1 MPVQTRNGGQPQPG
15 IVYAPIAP
23 EPKQQHFPSRRRQV
37 TKTYGRRAAPK
48 RPNRTLT
55 QMNFLSGAAEEDPQ
69 VLSGSDDDEK
79 EDGDDEKEDG
89 DDEEA
94 VEEAPVAPKRPAVK
108 KAAVK
113 KTAAKKATNQKKT
126 TRTNRRRT
134 TGDVEEEEDAK
145 PEKPRSS
152 KRRKTMGDPPSAS
165 SSFHT
170 QTLTQFL
177 SSTSKDDEDIWN
189 IPDSEEE
196 DAPGLDLVKET
207 PKKQKI
213 KGLSEQVKVA
223 QSIKPASATPWG
235 REKKTEIPS
244 SASPATPLLLKY
256 SPENEVTPLKH
267 KSVNDLTPR
276 AQQIPKPT
284 SGQKP
289 NSVDPLLH
297 RYDPENEPSPSPVKQ
312 TAVNTALT
320 HMQEIRQKT
329 PRTMVIQ
336 DSYSTSHSSPATPT
350 PKAKTG
356 EFLLPQGTVT
366 PAKRLRFELPEDKE
380 NITPGRTKPKSPKL
394 VDPRPSQRQPLSVVP
409 DSDDDFEAE
418 TDLDT
423 DEDTSIG
430 APSALNVSEH
440 TFEIQQDTS
449 EVIIAVDE
457 NDNED
462 EDDPRF
468 AAGAETQALL
478 LSSDNQT
485 DHEVINST
493 PTQDQD
499 ENNVN
504 QEEESESQKMR
515 NKTPPPVED
524 FADDIVEQTPSR
536 TPRVQPKDVQ
546 VTEYE
551 EEFTQ
556 GYTQGYTQGMES
568 QRVPLETIKATGSIT
583 DKSDII
589 ISIYWEH
596 VENMAK
602 RTKTHEFR
610 DWQIPESVH
619 RVWIYVPRP
628 KSELRYMCTFGPAKQ
643 AGEIHGDGIGNSE
656 FNKGTKRSKFGFEVL
671 NMYELN
677 NPVSLQV
684 MRQNGWPTAPQKF
697 SYVPPAV
704 VGQLTS
710 NLRCELW
717 GEEAEQDIIY
727 SSQNVTESQEIDHQI
742 RSDIDHATQLE
753 SSDQAEI
760 APSSQSPPRATRN
773 RGSQRES
780 TIFARP
786 ALPKTVPASSR
797 SQPASQSQRSR
808 KDMRPS
814 QATTI
819 SQMSSSSPHGS
830 PGRSMALPSM
840 VNAQRSAPVQLQE
853 NSSPAAHEHSLR
865 SSQFPTKSQML
876 PDSLVNGEIQEPPP
890 IIWDSE
896 DESD

>member
-79 EDGDDEKEDG
+79 EDGDG
-89 DDEEA
+89 EEA

-113 KTAAKKATNQKKT
+113 KPAAKKATSQKKT

-145 PEKPRSS
+145 AEKPRSN

-189 IPDSEEE
+189 IPDSEE

-207 PKKQKI
+207 PKKRKTE
-213 KGLSEQVKVA
+213 GLREQVKVA
-223 QSIKPASATPWG
+223 QSIKPASATPRG

-276 AQQIPKPT
+276 AQRIPEPT

-297 RYDPENEPSPSPVKQ
+297 RYDPENEPSPSPMKQ

-329 PRTMVIQ
+329 PSTMVIQ

-356 EFLLPQGTVT
+356 GILLPQGTVT

-423 DEDTSIG
+423 DEDTGIG

-457 NDNED
+457 NED
-462 EDDPRF
+462 EEEEEDARF

-504 QEEESESQKMR
+504 QEEESESQKLR

-524 FADDIVEQTPSR
+524 FADEIVEQTPSR
-536 TPRVQPKDVQ
+536 TPRAQAKDAP
-546 VTEYE
+546 VTEHE

-568 QRVPLETIKATGSIT
+568 QRVPLEAIKATGPIT
-583 DKSDII
+583 DRSDII
-589 ISIYWEH
+589 ISIYSEH
-596 VENMAK
+596 VEDMAK
-602 RTKTHEFR
+602 RNKTHEFR
-610 DWQIPESVH
+610 DWKIPESVH
-619 RVWIYVPRP
+619 RVWIYVPKP
-628 KSELRYMCTFGPAKQ
+628 KSELRYMCTFGPAKT
-643 AGEIHGDGIGNSE
+643 AGEIHEAGIGNSE
-656 FNKGTKRSKFGFEVL
+656 FNKGTLKRSKFAFEVL

-727 SSQNVTESQEIDHQI
+727 SSQNVTESQEIAHQI

-760 APSSQSPPRATRN
+760 VLASQSPPRATRN
-773 RGSQRES
+773 RGSQRQS
-780 TIFARP
+780 TVFARP
-786 ALPKTVPASSR
+786 ALPKTVPASSSR

-830 PGRSMALPSM
+830 PGRSMALPPM
-840 VNAQRSAPVQLQE
+840 ATAQRSAPVQLQE
-853 NSSPAAHEHSLR
+853 TSSPAAHEHSLR